1 MRASLFARNNLQRMP
16 LRYEVSDGTAVLTLD
31 RPEVLNAF
39 NDELGHAVL
48 QAVRKAADDDGV
60 RCIVI
65 TGEGR
70 AFSSGEDLGA
80 LADGYQRGQSAPLGN
95 VLVDR
100 YNPLIRA
107 VTSAPKPV
115 VAAVN
120 GVAAGAGASLALAC
134 DFRIASEK
142 AKLVL
147 AFIKVGL
154 VPDSGGIWFLTKM
167 VGAAKAWELAA
178 LGEPIP
184 ADEALRLNL
193 VNRVAPVDEFEDAW
207 RSFAGELAAGPTR
220 AYALTKRLARSAME
234 NSLDDQLDLEGELQ
248 AEAGRTKDH
257 LEGVQAFLGKRAP
270 RFEGK

>member
-1 MRASLFARNNLQRMP
+1 MSLNSQ
-16 LRYEVSDGTAVLTLD
+16 VSDGVAVLTLA

-39 NDELGHAVL
+39 NDELGHAL
-48 QAVRKAADDDGV
+48 LAAVEKAAGDEGV

-80 LADGYQRGQSAPLGN
+80 LAEGYRRGASAPLGN
-95 VLVDR
+95 VLIDR

-115 VAAVN
+115 VAALN

-134 DFRIASEK
+134 DFRIASAK

-154 VPDSGGIWFLTKM
+154 VPDSGGIWWLTKL
-167 VGAAKAWELAA
+167 VGAAKAWELCS
-178 LGEPIP
+178 LGEPI
-184 ADEALRLNL
+184 AAEEALRLNL
-193 VNRVAPVDEFEDAW
+193 VNRVVPPEEFEEAW
-207 RSFAGELAAGPTR
+207 RGFAFQLAAGPTR
-220 AYALTKRLARSAME
+220 AYALTKRLLRSATE
-234 NSLDDQLDLEGELQ
+234 SSLDEQLDLEGELQ
-248 AEAGRTKDH
+248 AEAGRTQDH
-257 LEGVQAFLGKRAP
+257 LEGVQAFLDKRP
-270 RFEGK
+270 PKFEGR